1 MVQVL
6 SVGLLD
12 GLVVVQPPNDGRR
25 RVGDGD
31 GGDHEG
37 HRQHDD
43 RGRAHDAHE
52 RDDADHGAQKQ
63 RARVPH
69 EDTRRR
75 EVVAQKRQ
83 RRAQQNDGQH
93 RRLFQTAPEG
103 DEKQEERRDGRDAR
117 RQAVQ
122 AVDEVD
128 DVHEAHEVQHRERI
142 GPPAE
147 LDEPGAQRVRDAR
160 QQKPRGRDD
169 GRPQNLPGELHA
181 GLQRVHVV
189 HGAHAHDGEQPAHHT
204 GMVDGPIGAVDV
216 EPGPAEE
223 VLSGHLHDERRRDA
237 RCHGDAAHARRGLLV
252 DAPGARVIDSIQTQG
267 EPPCQRDA
275 QIRHDEGKEAQH
287 QEMSQSYSHAARMRP
302 RTRGRGATR

>member
-1 MVQVL
+1 MGWWWY
-6 SVGLLD
+6 SAPD
-12 GLVVVQPPNDGRR
+12 DGRR
-25 RVGDGD
+25 RVGDGN

-43 RGRAHDAHE
+43 RRRAHDAHE

-63 RARVPH
+63 RARIPH
-69 EDTRRR
+69 EDARRR

-103 DEKQEERRDGRDAR
+103 DQKQEERRDGRDAR

-181 GLQRVHVV
+181 GLQRVHIV
-189 HGAHAHDGEQPAHHT
+189 HGAHAHDGEQAAHHT

-223 VLSGHLHDERRRDA
+223 VLSGHFHDERRRDA
-237 RCHGDAAHARRGLLV
+237 RRHGDATHARRG
-252 DAPGARVIDSIQTQG
+252 
-267 EPPCQRDA
+267 
-275 QIRHDEGKEAQH
+275 
-287 QEMSQSYSHAARMRP
+287 AAC
-302 RTRGRGATR
+302 